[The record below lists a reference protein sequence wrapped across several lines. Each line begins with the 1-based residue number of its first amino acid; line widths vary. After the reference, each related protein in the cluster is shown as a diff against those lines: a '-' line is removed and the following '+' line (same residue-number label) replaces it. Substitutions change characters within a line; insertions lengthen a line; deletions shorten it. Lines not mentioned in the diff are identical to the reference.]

1 MWKNTCFAYAAA
13 GHQSSDPDLSR
24 MTSNLCKNACCR
36 MYCSECVY
44 WIHNRYTVTNTEPKQ
59 HKWPRSVRKVVK
71 PNNVRLLNGC
81 GYRTKGSPWYDV
93 TRGSGALEYR
103 AKINSG
109 HNVHLSQVITS
120 WWLKSC
126 YKVQPGLHFPLSTAG
141 ARTITA

>member
-1 MWKNTCFAYAAA
+1 MRQLDISPVTLTSAVWHLICTRTRVVQCIGQNVCIEHTSVTQLETQSRNNIN
-13 GHQSSDPDLSR
+13 GHEVCER
-24 MTSNLCKNACCR
+24 F
-36 MYCSECVY
+36 
-44 WIHNRYTVTNTEPKQ
+44 
-59 HKWPRSVRKVVK
+59 VK

-109 HNVHLSQVITS
+109 HNVHLSQVITG
-120 WWLKSC
+120 WWLKFC
-126 YKVQPGLHFPLSTAG
+126 YKVQPALHVQLPTAG